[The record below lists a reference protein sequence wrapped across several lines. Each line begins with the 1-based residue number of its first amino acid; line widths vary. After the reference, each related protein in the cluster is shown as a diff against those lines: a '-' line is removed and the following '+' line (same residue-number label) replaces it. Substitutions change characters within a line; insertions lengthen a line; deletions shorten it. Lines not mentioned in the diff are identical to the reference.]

1 MVNANN
7 TYNSKELNW
16 KPTLNAD
23 GTERIAQDGTKEVQ
37 TEPTVLVPQVFGKY
51 GGWSFEG
58 VDGFWSWKG
67 AANLIEKGVPVE
79 VVLKLGKQK
88 ATGSRYQDILHVNPV
103 PTDSPQVQNAL
114 QSDSPSVNKAVELGA
129 TVHNPNNPTPKTQ
142 MFGEIDTNTS
152 IREQA
157 FFNNLTVE
165 MLQQMELPE
174 RAAAMSGYI
183 DTMFLMMRPA
193 VRERALRVKRE
204 MEQIEAQE
212 AAEAAEAAK
221 EEQPTENVA
230 EAPKNGTEEQK
241 TEEITE
247 INW

>member
-7 TYNSKELNW
+7 SYNTKELVW
-16 KPTLNAD
+16 KPLLNQD
-23 GTERIAQDGTKEVQ
+23 GSERIAQDGTKEVI
-37 TEPTVLVPQVFGKY
+37 TEAMILVPKMFGKY

-58 VDGFWSWKG
+58 VDGFWSWRG
-67 AANLIEKGVPVE
+67 AANLIEKDVPVE

-88 ATGSRYQDILHVNPV
+88 ATGSRYQDIYHVNPV

-114 QSDSPSVNKAVELGA
+114 QSDSASVNKAVELGA
-129 TVHNPNNPTPKTQ
+129 TVHNPDNPTPKSQ
-142 MFGEIDTNTS
+142 MFGDIDTNTS

-165 MLQQMELPE
+165 MLQQMEVPE

-204 MEQIEAQE
+204 MEQMEAEAAKE
-212 AAEAAEAAK
+212 AAEAAQQ
-221 EEQPTENVA
+221 EQTTEQTL
-230 EAPKNGTEEQK
+230 EAPKNAQEE
-241 TEEITE
+241 EEKENITE
-247 INW
+247 ISW

>member
-7 TYNSKELNW
+7 TYNTKELVW
-16 KPTLNAD
+16 KPVLNAD
-23 GTERIAQDGTKEVQ
+23 GSERIANDGTKEVQ
-37 TEPTVLVPQVFGKY
+37 TDQMILVPQVFGKF

-58 VDGFWSWKG
+58 VDGFWNWKG
-67 AANLIEKGVPVE
+67 AANMIEKGVPVE

-88 ATGSRYQDILHVNPV
+88 STGSRYQDIIHVNPV
-103 PTDSPQVQNAL
+103 PTDSPQVQKAI
-114 QSDSPSVNKAVELGA
+114 QTDSHSVNKAIELGA
-129 TVHNPNNPTPKTQ
+129 TVHDPNNPTPKSQ
-142 MFGEIDTNTS
+142 MFGDIDTNTS

-165 MLQQMELPE
+165 MLQQMEVPE

-204 MEQIEAQE
+204 MEQIEAEAAKE
-212 AAEAAEAAK
+212 AAEAAQQ
-221 EEQPTENVA
+221 EQPTE
-230 EAPKNGTEEQK
+230 APPQAAQNAQEEQK
-241 TEEITE
+241 NEEITE
-247 INW
+247 FSW